1 VVIVPNLVKLE
12 QYNRL
17 GDYLVE
23 DLGFE
28 RGVDLLEF
36 AYDWRRDVRLAR

>member
-1 VVIVPNLVKLE
+1 MD

-23 DLGFE
+23 LGYSAGRIF
-28 RGVDLLEF
+28 EF
-36 AYDWRRDVRLAR
+36 AYDWRRTLTVGC